1 MQPVSFAWDDDPN
14 AGVDRNQLRPGVYT
28 VRIHDAQPCD
38 IIRSFTIIEPQPL
51 SVLAQVKDA
60 TDCQNVNSGS
70 ILLAVTGGRPPY
82 KYEWSNGM
90 ITKDIENHYCPTKI

>member
-1 MQPVSFAWDDDPN
+1 MK
-14 AGVDRNQLRPGVYT
+14 PGVYT

-51 SVLAQVKDA
+51 TVSAQVKDA

-90 ITKDIENHYCPTKI
+90 ITKDIENIQAGNYSVQITDSSDVI